1 MDDELAS
8 GPEPAEQPV
17 ESSAPAGGTRGGAE
31 AQGGGEERDEAE
43 PVRDWSPGEH
53 DLIPL
58 LPRGTALFEGIP
70 ANALVIDA
78 LCPAIGQGTVVVR
91 AADCVG
97 VVLVKD
103 GSVFEEYAFES
114 GTGLQ
119 GEPARQAIA
128 TWADASVAAY
138 RLDPLVV
145 AVIPSLFRGSPCYS
159 DLRLEWTD
167 WRGLLAD
174 LCSRDGSFVVELDTP
189 AGRGVTLIVD
199 GRQVATYTESHTD
212 LGPETLLDPLAQ
224 TRRGTVWVRREPSR
238 ELEPSAPANTEAGAA
253 LPGGGFADTAAAEPA
268 RYPETAGW
276 SPQGG
281 WPVQPDEELSP
292 ALSHELPPPPTGPP
306 ANAEESPF
314 ARFAAPRTEEAP
326 WGMAAADAAHGGPL
340 PAYADPSVAEV
351 APDLKQVARNHLQR
365 SSPRIETMIDEAVA
379 RDLPLRSFLAE
390 VRGLV
395 IRGVMQS
402 TLDDMAD
409 EMAALASPLP
419 PG

>member
-17 ESSAPAGGTRGGAE
+17 ESSSPAERTRRGVE

-43 PVRDWSPGEH
+43 PVSDWSPGEH

-114 GTGLQ
+114 GTSLQ

-128 TWADASVAAY
+128 TWADAGVAAY

-159 DLRLEWTD
+159 DLRLEWID

-212 LGPETLLDPLAQ
+212 LGPETLLDPLAE
-224 TRRGTVWVRREPSR
+224 TRRGSIWVRREPSR
-238 ELEPSAPANTEAGAA
+238 ELEPSAAANIESGAA
-253 LPGGGFADTAAAEPA
+253 AQGGGFVDTAAAEA
-268 RYPETAGW
+268 AGYPETAGW
-276 SPQGG
+276 AAQGG
-281 WPVQPDEELSP
+281 WPAQSAEELSP
-292 ALSHELPPPPTGPP
+292 ALSDELPPSPTGPP
-306 ANAEESPF
+306 VNADEGPF
-314 ARFAAPRTEEAP
+314 ARFAAPRAEQAGWGTAP
-326 WGMAAADAAHGGPL
+326 ADAAHGGPL

-351 APDLKQVARNHLQR
+351 AVDLKQVARNHLQR